1 MEEEADDEDIWT
13 SNAMRRMYTDDVI
26 SEEMHNPIDP
36 FGLKEQA
43 ASTLKRMT
51 WLSDTNGQTSKF
63 NKRERGETSQGRNLQ
78 RVEEFSES
86 DDTEPAE
93 DGNKEVGGAVG
104 SEPPLPP

>member
-1 MEEEADDEDIWT
+1 MEEEADDEDNWT

-78 RVEEFSES
+78 RVEESSES

-104 SEPPLPP
+104 PEPPLPP